1 MRPMARFSMLDG
13 KLYPAAVFLGV
24 DSLKLQSLDFWGS
37 LRSASSLIRRYGCPL
52 FQGPGSAHQAHSCAY
67 TDHKTFTIN

>member
-52 FQGPGSAHQAHSCAY
+52 FRDQVQHIRHIVVHTQ
-67 TDHKTFTIN
+67 TTKLLR